1 MKGIYIMTTLKYL
14 KEEDYLSKRLN
25 INFYNYFVKK
35 FNLARKEDT
44 KRIYHN
50 ILRSYLT
57 MKLDKNKGVYR
68 LINRRLK
75 IIN

>member
-1 MKGIYIMTTLKYL
+1 MTTLNYL

-25 INFYNYFVKK
+25 INFYNYIVKK
-35 FNLARKEDT
+35 FNLAKTEDK

-50 ILRSYLT
+50 LLRSYLT
-57 MKLDKNKGVYR
+57 MKLNKNKGVYR
-68 LINRRLK
+68 LINKRLK